1 MYQFLFIFLHYFN
14 TKMKDRSPRFLAT
27 LQLIIIEFFQI
38 LMIFLVSTIITGLE
52 IKSSMELYPNITKI
66 VVWSLFLSL
75 VVGNFMYFTKSR
87 TKDLLER
94 WKGKNV
100 LSLPNIIFVVLV
112 SVVPVIVM
120 ILIINSQVK
129 G

>member
-1 MYQFLFIFLHYFN
+1 
-14 TKMKDRSPRFLAT
+14 MKDRSPRFLAT

-38 LMIFLVSTIITGLE
+38 LMTFLVSTIITGLE